1 MKEPFF
7 VYCDGA
13 SRGNPGPSA
22 SAYLI
27 FSNQRR
33 LVAKGGRFW
42 GKGTNNEAE
51 YRAVVLALEHL
62 KKLKVKKA
70 IFFLDS
76 LLVAKQLSGDFKV
89 RNERMQK
96 FFIEIKRL
104 IWETKMEVE
113 FRYVSRAKNVHA
125 DKLVNEF
132 LDQAQTKSQN
142 GKF

>member
-1 MKEPFF
+1 MKENFF

-27 FSNQRR
+27 LSPKRK
-33 LVAKGGRFW
+33 LIAKGGKFW

-51 YRAVVLALEHL
+51 YRAVILALKRL

-70 IFFLDS
+70 TFFLDS
-76 LLVAKQLSGDFKV
+76 LLVAKQLGGSFKV
-89 RNERMQK
+89 KNERMQK
-96 FFIEIKRL
+96 FFIAIKRL

-113 FRYVSRAKNVHA
+113 FVYIPRKKNSRA
-125 DKLVNEF
+125 DKLVNQI
-132 LDQAQTKSQN
+132 LDKIQTKKN
-142 GKF
+142 NERF